1 MDLEKKLANLNA
13 SLKKAQDLRYRADA
27 RKESLLK
34 QQEELIEE
42 IRGEGVEPERIEEE
56 ILSLEKE
63 IKRLTGEVEKLI
75 PWDIIAEGDNGGK
88 A

>member
-1 MDLEKKLANLNA
+1 MDLEKKLNNLNE

-34 QQEELIEE
+34 QKEELIEE
-42 IRGEGVEPERIEEE
+42 IRGEGVEPEKIQEE
-56 ILSLEKE
+56 IESLEKE
-63 IKRLTGEVEKLI
+63 IKRLTDEVEKLI
-75 PWDIIAEGDNGGK
+75 PWDILAEGDNGGK